1 MREDLMEAVLLGTAS
16 PALLSDAELNELIRR
31 SDEIIFDAAIETAY
45 QRNPAQTFSGTTNET
60 IH

>member
-1 MREDLMEAVLLGTAS
+1 MEAVLMGSAS

-31 SDEIIFDAAIETAY
+31 SDEIIFDAAIEQAY
-45 QRNPAQTFSGTTNET
+45 QRNPAQTFSGSTNPT